1 LAYLFGNEAGN
12 CRLVIQSEG
21 SQGSVGVTLELIA
34 TEDIAVGEVLMLN
47 LPPARSRI
55 ELQFLKRELQ
65 LTGRQH

>member
-1 LAYLFGNEAGN
+1 M
-12 CRLVIQSEG
+12 
-21 SQGSVGVTLELIA
+21 TLELIA